1 VQERGERT
9 VLQRSDTLKGH
20 SEVVWVQESRG
31 VIEKLHV
38 LFTVPVDKRDR
49 RHERERRG
57 GLTRIVTMDI
67 VVVATEARRVPFS
80 FSSRVGGQ
88 KRLNFSR
95 LLLLATEYKMWV
107 LRSYGL
113 QARVKNM

>member
-1 VQERGERT
+1 MQERGERT

-20 SEVVWVQESRG
+20 AEVVWVQESRW
-31 VIEKLHV
+31 VIEELHV
-38 LFTVPVDKRDR
+38 LFVLVDKRNC

-57 GLTRIVTMDI
+57 GLTRIVTIDI
-67 VVVATEARRVPFS
+67 VVGATEARRVPFS

-95 LLLLATEYKMWV
+95 LLLLAVRHKTWV
-107 LRSYGL
+107 LQIVWTSTS
-113 QARVKNM
+113 QEDP